1 LRNKLSLQE
10 DAVNRFIA
18 NHADRI
24 TGVLSGFDRVVF
36 RGTLR
41 PISFVD
47 GLKRLLWKNNVLLKD
62 FGPYAQRLTTQLR
75 EASLRAAQAQHRP
88 VQYLRSAD
96 IDKEAV
102 ARQIMERDGITSG
115 LICVLTAIEPCTSF
129 EVYRNRDAKR
139 LELVSRFR
147 KGLSFYHYLI
157 DPVFGFMNARI
168 QSWLPFT
175 IQICLNGREWL
186 ARMMDKTRLAYRRRD
201 NCFTR
206 LEDVAEAQA
215 LMNQQIHFAW
225 TSALDHFAR
234 MLNPAHRLLFKH
246 MPMDYYWTAHQTEW
260 ATDVMFKDSGSLAA
274 IYPALVLHGMTAF
287 SSPDV
292 MRFLGRKV
300 HGAFQGEIISD
311 FKNRPEGVRIKHRV
325 GQNSVKL
332 YDKQGSVLRVE
343 TTINQTYPF
352 KVFRHAEDDPSG
364 PKDWLPMRKGIAD
377 LHRRARISQASNH
390 RYLDA
395 LASVDTATPLG
406 ELVRNIC
413 QPVIYHDKR
422 VRALHPWSAED
433 TRLFEA
439 VSRGEF
445 AVNGFRNR
453 DLQALLYDSPADSPE
468 EKRRRSA
475 KVSRLLRMLR
485 AHGLIRKVNATHR
498 YTLTSNGR
506 DILTAILA
514 THKITLQK
522 LHRAAA

>member
-1 LRNKLSLQE
+1 V
-10 DAVNRFIA
+10 DAVRRFIA
-18 NHADRI
+18 NHANKI
-24 TGVLSGFDRVVF
+24 TGVLSGFDRLVF

-47 GLKRLLWKNNVLLKD
+47 GLKRLLWKNNILLKD
-62 FGPYAQRLTTQLR
+62 FGPYAHRLTHQLR
-75 EASLRAAQAQHRP
+75 EASLRGAQEQGRP

-102 ARQIMERDGITSG
+102 ARQVMERDGITSG

-129 EVYRNRDAKR
+129 DIFKNSDTHR

-147 KGLSFYHYLI
+147 KGLTLYHYLV

-186 ARMMDKTRLAYRRRD
+186 ARVMDKAKLGYRRRD
-201 NCFTR
+201 NCFVR
-206 LEDVAEAQA
+206 LDDAARAQT
-215 LMNQQIHFAW
+215 LMNQQVHFAW
-225 TSALDHFAR
+225 TSALDRFAR
-234 MLNPAHRLLFKH
+234 MLNPAHRLMFKQT
-246 MPMDYYWTAHQTEW
+246 PMDYYWTAHQTEW
-260 ATDVMFKDSGSLAA
+260 ATDVMFVNSGALAA

-325 GQNSVKL
+325 GFNSVKL

-352 KVFRHAEDDPSG
+352 KVFRHTEDDPQG

-377 LHRRARISQASNH
+377 LHRRAKISQASNN

-395 LASVDTATPLG
+395 LASVDTAIPLG
-406 ELVRNIC
+406 ELVRSIC
-413 QPVIYHDKR
+413 QPTTYRDKR
-422 VRALHPWSAED
+422 VRALRPWSAED

-453 DLQALLYDSPADSPE
+453 DLQGLLYDIPADSPE

-498 YTLTSNGR
+498 YILTANGH

-514 THKITLQK
+514 THKITLQQ